1 MIKKQITIAIDGFSA
16 CGKSTLAKDL
26 AKELS
31 YIFID
36 SGAMYRGVALY
47 CLQNNL
53 FDEHRNPIQNKIV
66 QALNNINLSFKLV
79 DSQNCLV
86 LNGVNVEKEIRGNEV
101 ASVVSKVALI
111 KEVRLKL
118 VSEQQKM
125 GEKGGIVME
134 GRDIGSVVFPNADLK
149 LFITASAE
157 IRAKRRY
164 LELKSRGIEV
174 DIHEVLQNLA
184 ERDLI
189 DSTREESP
197 LIQVADAILIDNS
210 EMSQK
215 EQLLFVLDL
224 LKNRFQ

>member
-53 FDEHRNPIQNKIV
+53 FDEHGDPIQNQIA

-111 KEVRLKL
+111 KEVRSKL
-118 VSEQQKM
+118 VCEQQKM

-134 GRDIGSVVFPNADLK
+134 GRDIGSIVFPNADLK

-164 LELKSRGIEV
+164 LELKSRGVEV